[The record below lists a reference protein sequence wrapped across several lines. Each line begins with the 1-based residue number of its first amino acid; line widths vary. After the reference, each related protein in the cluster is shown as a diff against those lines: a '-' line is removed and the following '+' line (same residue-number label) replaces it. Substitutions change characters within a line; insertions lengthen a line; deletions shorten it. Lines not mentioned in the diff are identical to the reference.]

1 MTHVLAVGE
10 LVGGKKMDRWGFLK
24 KLKWDYYQKNVT
36 NTTMHQNQR
45 SAAEVVGL
53 DKKICVN
60 MGGKT
65 SGGGFGG
72 TTRSNGAFGFGGGS
86 ISGVGFGNTNQYQ
99 DYGNETGN

>member
-65 SGGGFGG
+65 SGGGFVG
-72 TTRSNGAFGFGGGS
+72 TTRSNSAFGFGGGS